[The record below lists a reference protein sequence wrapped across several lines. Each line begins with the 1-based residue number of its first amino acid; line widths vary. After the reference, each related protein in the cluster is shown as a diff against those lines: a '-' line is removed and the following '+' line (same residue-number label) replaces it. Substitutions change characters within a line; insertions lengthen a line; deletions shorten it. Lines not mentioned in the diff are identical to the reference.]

1 MIFLGGHL
9 AIVDL
14 LLDAGGENDYA
25 DLGGMTPLLHSVH
38 QGSIITLLKYWEF
51 HSKFV
56 YNQTIL
62 SCIKLQ

>member
-14 LLDAGGENDYA
+14 LLDAGGEFDYA

-38 QGSIITLLKYWEF
+38 QGSIIKLLKYL
-51 HSKFV
+51 V
-56 YNQTIL
+56 L
-62 SCIKLQ
+62 IKIVLNLIEIRQLYHV